1 MTEPI
6 IGDNCANHRRRSSQ
20 SSPTIEVI
28 IGDNRD
34 NHRRRSRQSSATIE
48 TIIAGIEEGLLVED
62 VLGIGQG
69 NIIGGDFSNNL
80 SLAFK
85 IGKGEIV
92 GRVKDV
98 SIAGNVYR
106 DLRHVAA
113 LSRETA
119 WVQSGLLAPHVL
131 LPELSVVT

>member
-1 MTEPI
+1 VVHHGWGAGGDPALAGG
-6 IGDNCANHRRRSSQ
+6 IGVKAGPCIR
-20 SSPTIEVI
+20 
-28 IGDNRD
+28 
-34 NHRRRSRQSSATIE
+34 SATIE
-48 TIIAGIEEGLLVED
+48 AIIAGIEEGLLVED

-85 IGKGEIV
+85 IEGGQIV

-98 SIAGNVYR
+98 SIAGNVYQ

-119 WVQSGLLAPHVL
+119 WVQSGPLAPYVL
-131 LPELSVVT
+131 LPELNVVTKAG